1 MKKTIITIIILVAI
15 ATSFYFILQSN
26 KEKND
31 SEVAIV
37 AQTNSEVAVRVS
49 AVKMEEISEAFS
61 VNGSF
66 IPKTTAE
73 VSAEVG
79 GQLIDLK
86 VEEGSVVKAGQA
98 VAQIATDRLD
108 INVSNAKANLDNAKL
123 TLERYEAAHKTGG
136 ITTAQ
141 LDQAKLQVEN
151 AKAQY
156 ESAKLNS
163 GDTRVITKVSG
174 VVNVKKVEVGAVV
187 NPGAP
192 ILEVVDISSLKLRV
206 EVDEVL
212 VSKLTVGQEVTLV
225 PRATNEELTGK
236 ITFIAPASN
245 GALKFPVEITVDNS
259 AGQLRAGMYA
269 TAKFASSASKQTLTI
284 PREAFVGSVSNNEV
298 FVVKNGTAQMTKIK
312 SGINYGDKV
321 EVISGLNQG
330 DQVVTSG
337 QINLT
342 NEAKVKIIK

>member
-1 MKKTIITIIILVAI
+1 MKKTIITIITLVAV
-15 ATSFYFILQSN
+15 ATAFYFILKSN
-26 KEKND
+26 KEKNEE
-31 SEVAIV
+31 EVAIV

-49 AVKMEEISEAFS
+49 AVQNEEISEGFS

-73 VSAEVG
+73 ISAEVG
-79 GQLIDLK
+79 GQLIALK
-86 VEEGSVVKAGQA
+86 VKEGSVVKAGQ
-98 VAQIATDRLD
+98 VIAQIAQDKMD
-108 INVSNAKANLDNAKL
+108 ISVSNAKANLDNAKL

-163 GDTRVITKVSG
+163 GDTRVITKISG
-174 VVNVKKVEVGAVV
+174 VVNDKKVEVGAVV

-192 ILEVVDISSLKLRV
+192 IVEVVDISSLKLRV

-212 VSKLTVGQEVTLV
+212 VSRLAVGQQVTLV
-225 PRATNEELTGK
+225 PRATNEEVTGT
-236 ITFIAPASN
+236 ISFIAPASN

-259 AGQLRAGMYA
+259 ESKLRAGMYA
-269 TAKFASSASKQTLTI
+269 TAKFASEETQARLTI
-284 PREAFVGSVSNNEV
+284 PRAAFVGSVSNNEV
-298 FVVKNGTAQMTKIK
+298 FVVKNGVAQLTKIK
-312 SGINYGDKV
+312 SGVNYGEKV
-321 EVISGLNQG
+321 EVVAGLKAG

-342 NEAKVKIIK
+342 DEAKVRIIK